1 MLNQC
6 TKNRRDEL
14 MANFFFHCECSLCL
28 DTHKNNLKSSLRCK
42 KCEGCVPTITGTC
55 VDCDEKYFSAEDFN
69 AMDSCVQEYLTLR
82 NEFGDVMVFTD
93 RYSKEEIDSI
103 YRRAID
109 IFHPFDLDL
118 YDFITYYSEESL
130 ILRQK
135 MI

>member
-1 MLNQC
+1 
-6 TKNRRDEL
+6 
-14 MANFFFHCECSLCL
+14 
-28 DTHKNNLKSSLRCK
+28 
-42 KCEGCVPTITGTC
+42 
-55 VDCDEKYFSAEDFN
+55 
-69 AMDSCVQEYLTLR
+69 MDSCVQEYLTLR

-109 IFHPFDLDL
+109 IFHPFDFDL

-130 ILRQK
+130 ILRQE